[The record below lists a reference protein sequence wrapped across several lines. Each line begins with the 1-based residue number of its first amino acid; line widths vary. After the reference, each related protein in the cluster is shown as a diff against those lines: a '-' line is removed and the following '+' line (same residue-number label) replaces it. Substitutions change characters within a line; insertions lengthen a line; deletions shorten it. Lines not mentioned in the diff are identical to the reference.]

1 VGEGVDFPHRSI
13 LATTP
18 HPSPRGRQG
27 RALTLDDP
35 AVIDE
40 ALALGDKLGEATN
53 SQHKRRHHRGG

>member
-1 VGEGVDFPHRSI
+1 MVDD
-13 LATTP
+13 
-18 HPSPRGRQG
+18 G
-27 RALTLDDP
+27 RALTLDEP